1 MEEASFAAPRQ
12 QGGPDLRG
20 TNRAL
25 RQVGTDGG
33 DLPQEGLLTFCAA
46 AIICLAKTNT
56 LAALT
61 LGSCASHTCAA
72 GTAGRA
78 RVGGAFNVWR
88 CGLATL
94 PGLMDTCSM

>member
-1 MEEASFAAPRQ
+1 MEEAGFAAPRQ

-25 RQVGTDGG
+25 RQVGIDGG
-33 DLPQEGLLTFCAA
+33 KLPQEGVLTFCAA